1 MEKYMLKKMV
11 IKPTMSCT
19 ANCKTCQLRR
29 DLHKSLINQRKLS
42 FEQWLQIF
50 KDASGLGVERLDIS
64 GGEPT
69 LYKNLI
75 GLIKAG
81 KEYGWYINLNTN
93 GSLIN
98 EDYAK
103 RLIDAGLDSVS
114 ISIYSA
120 VPQIHDEMRNCE
132 GLWKK
137 ATEAVKTFNNLR
149 RNSSGLQI
157 ATQCLICRENYKE
170 LADLMKLDYELGSDR
185 IALTYLEGDFEKK
198 YLLKEDEINDFKL
211 NVIPKAKA
219 FCETLDSVIKK
230 RATEVVESVFSE
242 RINSVSNFANGLYS
256 PEQLN
261 PCQRPKEFTIILANG
276 DVHPC
281 NMVEY
286 SHEPVMGNLFEN
298 SLPEIWNSEKWN
310 QFRETLF
317 EYCRLCPINLY
328 MTVPL
333 RPKNSGMISNLH
345 AQIESKPARIVPSN
359 INTRKKNI
367 SPSMW
372 MHQTVSLKH
381 RQLHLIEH
389 GYPDLENTQYWP
401 YEKLVAFQNAHLKV
415 LLEYVYNN
423 IPGYKRK
430 FDNAGLL
437 PADIKAVGDL
447 KKLPVT
453 TRHELQNNEEFVNQK
468 LISGTL
474 YTGGSTGTSLKY
486 YESELSML
494 IRNEVHLRGWKWGG
508 FQHDM
513 KYCIMKSAQQ
523 IQIHGDCIH
532 LIGDLT
538 DENLKKNVDAVM
550 RFKPQHLKGYV
561 GSLYIFAKY
570 CIDNNIQINGLNSV
584 IPSSEN
590 LYDYQRQ
597 TMEQAFK
604 CKVYE
609 EYCCNDGGA
618 CAWECQ
624 KREGLHYA
632 MERAIIEEEHG
643 KMIVTDL
650 WNLAMPFIR
659 YENGDSV
666 KFFDSKCSC
675 GRQLP
680 LIKVKGRTNDI
691 IITPNGVITPTFLM
705 HHGIG
710 LVGVDKDKH
719 NFRSG
724 FRAVQYV
731 QKPGNILAVNVVKNS
746 WCTSLDIENFRK
758 DLNEF
763 VAGLYV
769 NINFVDNIP
778 ATQKGKRS
786 FVINEDKE
794 LLSHFQDKPF
804 VETEE
809 KPIRLISETNDK
821 KYENKINEVCNTTP
835 KISVLLSVY
844 NGQKYIR
851 QALESIYNQSF
862 QDYEIIIIDD
872 ASTDSTADILQQ
884 EKDSRTFIK
893 RNPQNIGLT
902 KSLNIGLSLCRGK
915 YIARMDADDIS
926 LPERFEKQIK
936 FLEENPD
943 CAAVGSWCIR
953 IDENGR
959 LVSNWRHP
967 TDYKGIKERMLTQN
981 SIFHGTVMIRK
992 DSIFNLGCYNEKYR
1006 FSQDYDLWLRMSEL
1020 FEIRNIGEFLYLSR
1034 VSRDS
1039 ISNIHKQQQAECAE
1053 LARQEA
1059 IQRKNICNMQ
1069 SSSGKISAI
1078 DYFLK
1083 AKSEFEKDCYDKAV
1097 ENIKKYN
1104 SLMDYKCSSRQ
1115 IKSDR
1120 ADIDISVVIV
1130 TYQRKDDLC
1139 KCLETV
1145 SNQDMG
1151 NYEIIIVDNGGCD
1164 YNAIERY
1171 ADQYIKCPVNF
1182 NLSEGR
1188 NIGVHFARG
1197 KIVVFLDDDAL
1208 VGNKYLSSIE
1218 SAFEQYDIVGLR
1230 GKTLPKNNPAV
1241 IQRPNIFDLGDRA
1254 FPTYCNQEGNSAW
1267 LRDAYLSAGGMDP
1280 LLFGHEGSDL
1290 TYRVIQKYKNPAK
1303 VIYWPDAVIYHDYPT
1318 PQKSL
1323 LKRQVHQ
1330 RNERYLKY
1338 KHNADIFFNR
1348 GEIEKY
1354 QVLRKTEVSQLTNSC
1369 EPAKNIDNSL
1379 PKISVIISCYNCQ
1392 KYLPACLESIEA
1404 QSLQEWELF
1413 LIDDAST
1420 DNTKMLIEKFS
1431 QKDKRIRPYYFQDNK
1446 GPYVRRNFAIE
1457 RANSRYIVIHDS
1469 DDIMHPNKLARLYEE
1484 IAKDEELT
1492 VVGSFYLTALDEFR
1506 GFDYADKIE
1515 LPVNHNQI
1523 MENYKTQLYI
1533 CWHGSAVIRRSMFET
1548 IGLYDE
1554 NPYGSDKFWLAKAG
1568 EYARYTGRK
1577 CFKNIPEYLTYKI
1590 EHASSQQGT
1599 LTTLDPR
1606 SRRAGFQTYW
1616 LYKLMKIREKAF
1628 SDASINV
1635 AEELKNCKCGDYIER
1650 YGHLFHE
1657 WESKPLGDAVLCG
1670 FIERAVLQFNEK
1682 KYVSCIITLD
1692 SVEKIETNVTKRY
1705 HSYDFI
1711 RGMAYFAIGDKER
1724 CLKYLNN
1731 EISNHDNEVVK
1742 RFYDE
1747 CVSSQVIKKV
1757 DKWCQENRGRYNPR
1771 VVEIVAIKE
1780 TKPLVSVIM
1789 PAYNAAEYIAQAI
1802 DSVLR
1807 QDYQNFE
1814 LIIINDGSTDDT
1826 GKIIEG
1832 FRDDRIKY
1840 FSQENHGLAA
1850 TCNIGIRKSA
1860 GEYIVKL
1867 DSDDMITPD
1876 FLGRHIA
1883 EFEKNPHADLVY
1895 CDDCLI
1901 EQQGRIIRVI
1911 ERPEYS
1917 EQKYLIRDLFRNGFP
1932 VVPFRT
1938 CIKKNVFD
1946 KIGFY
1951 DEELCMAEDYDMIRR
1966 FVMHDLKIQ
1975 HLKGALYL
1983 RRLTSG
1989 SLSRDFSTE
1998 KAEDHFD
2005 VVERFAGTF
2014 DYEDLFPDID
2024 WHKIPSQKRR
2034 FKAECLIAET
2044 FLAIGK
2050 SYLDTNT
2057 SPLYAQTA
2065 FAKARKHL
2073 SIALKIDP
2081 NNHQIRQLL
2090 NKYGTCRQ
2098 VPVKRTAGHES
2109 PVAC

>member
-1 MEKYMLKKMV
+1 MCKKIRLLFSIETADKWIIDAYKAFYDLLNRSGQYEIFCTVCNGDLSDELIDKYNFVDYKKISKNSINSLVENLSGNPSGELIKQSEKMSLWETPQRLLERFFRFKRVYSLLQPDLVIVWNGMADIRGLIATFLSQIREPFFYAEKGMLPDSWYLDESG
-11 IKPTMSCT
+11 INAEC
-19 ANCKTCQLRR
+19 
-29 DLHKSLINQRKLS
+29 SLDGSS
-42 FEQWLQIF
+42 F
-50 KDASGLGVERLDIS
+50 KHDIS
-64 GGEPT
+64 SQEQQKTQTYIQSIVESGSSAWDQPARISSKETFRESLGIENDLNIIFFPGQVDEDVNVT
-69 LYKNLI
+69 RFSTYANVAEAIKQVLDSMPQNSVLVVKPHPKSKEASKHRLADLSNRYKNLRVVNNVNVWDVI
-75 GLIKAG
+75 ESSDLIVSINSTVAFESMLKGRQVLLLGDSVLSKTGLLEKVKPAELSM
-81 KEYGWYINLNTN
+81 K
-93 GSLIN
+93 IN
-98 EDYAK
+98 ESFTRSSDHT
-103 RLIDAGLDSVS
+103 DS
-114 ISIYSA
+114 
-120 VPQIHDEMRNCE
+120 C
-132 GLWKK
+132 KK
-137 ATEAVKTFNNLR
+137 VFPFVCFLR
-149 RNSSGLQI
+149 EEFYIFRNSQ
-157 ATQCLICRENYKE
+157 
-170 LADLMKLDYELGSDR
+170 
-185 IALTYLEGDFEKK
+185 
-198 YLLKEDEINDFKL
+198 
-211 NVIPKAKA
+211 
-219 FCETLDSVIKK
+219 
-230 RATEVVESVFSE
+230 
-242 RINSVSNFANGLYS
+242 
-256 PEQLN
+256 
-261 PCQRPKEFTIILANG
+261 
-276 DVHPC
+276 
-281 NMVEY
+281 
-286 SHEPVMGNLFEN
+286 
-298 SLPEIWNSEKWN
+298 SLPEPIVSRIEKRVPVVSGKV
-310 QFRETLF
+310 FSRE
-317 EYCRLCPINLY
+317 E
-328 MTVPL
+328 
-333 RPKNSGMISNLH
+333 
-345 AQIESKPARIVPSN
+345 
-359 INTRKKNI
+359 
-367 SPSMW
+367 
-372 MHQTVSLKH
+372 
-381 RQLHLIEH
+381 
-389 GYPDLENTQYWP
+389 
-401 YEKLVAFQNAHLKV
+401 
-415 LLEYVYNN
+415 
-423 IPGYKRK
+423 
-430 FDNAGLL
+430 
-437 PADIKAVGDL
+437 
-447 KKLPVT
+447 
-453 TRHELQNNEEFVNQK
+453 
-468 LISGTL
+468 
-474 YTGGSTGTSLKY
+474 
-486 YESELSML
+486 L
-494 IRNEVHLRGWKWGG
+494 IRLL
-508 FQHDM
+508 FHDNVETSSF
-513 KYCIMKSAQQ
+513 CDSTKSA
-523 IQIHGDCIH
+523 
-532 LIGDLT
+532 
-538 DENLKKNVDAVM
+538 V
-550 RFKPQHLKGYV
+550 
-561 GSLYIFAKY
+561 
-570 CIDNNIQINGLNSV
+570 
-584 IPSSEN
+584 
-590 LYDYQRQ
+590 
-597 TMEQAFK
+597 
-604 CKVYE
+604 
-609 EYCCNDGGA
+609 
-618 CAWECQ
+618 
-624 KREGLHYA
+624 
-632 MERAIIEEEHG
+632 
-643 KMIVTDL
+643 
-650 WNLAMPFIR
+650 
-659 YENGDSV
+659 
-666 KFFDSKCSC
+666 
-675 GRQLP
+675 
-680 LIKVKGRTNDI
+680 
-691 IITPNGVITPTFLM
+691 
-705 HHGIG
+705 
-710 LVGVDKDKH
+710 
-719 NFRSG
+719 
-724 FRAVQYV
+724 
-731 QKPGNILAVNVVKNS
+731 
-746 WCTSLDIENFRK
+746 
-758 DLNEF
+758 
-763 VAGLYV
+763 
-769 NINFVDNIP
+769 
-778 ATQKGKRS
+778 
-786 FVINEDKE
+786 
-794 LLSHFQDKPF
+794 
-804 VETEE
+804 
-809 KPIRLISETNDK
+809 
-821 KYENKINEVCNTTP
+821 
-835 KISVLLSVY
+835 
-844 NGQKYIR
+844 
-851 QALESIYNQSF
+851 
-862 QDYEIIIIDD
+862 
-872 ASTDSTADILQQ
+872 
-884 EKDSRTFIK
+884 
-893 RNPQNIGLT
+893 
-902 KSLNIGLSLCRGK
+902 
-915 YIARMDADDIS
+915 
-926 LPERFEKQIK
+926 
-936 FLEENPD
+936 
-943 CAAVGSWCIR
+943 
-953 IDENGR
+953 
-959 LVSNWRHP
+959 
-967 TDYKGIKERMLTQN
+967 
-981 SIFHGTVMIRK
+981 
-992 DSIFNLGCYNEKYR
+992 
-1006 FSQDYDLWLRMSEL
+1006 
-1020 FEIRNIGEFLYLSR
+1020 
-1034 VSRDS
+1034 
-1039 ISNIHKQQQAECAE
+1039 
-1053 LARQEA
+1053 
-1059 IQRKNICNMQ
+1059 
-1069 SSSGKISAI
+1069 
-1078 DYFLK
+1078 DYFLNAQK
-1083 AKSEFEKDCYDKAV
+1083 EHEKNNFNAAILNIEKYQSQMHYSKLSRIVKSER
-1097 ENIKKYN
+1097 
-1104 SLMDYKCSSRQ
+1104 S
-1115 IKSDR
+1115 
-1120 ADIDISVVIV
+1120 DIDISVVIV

-1171 ADQYIKCPVNF
+1171 IDQYIKCPVNF

-1188 NIGVHFARG
+1188 NIGVHFASG

-1267 LRDAYLSAGGMDP
+1267 LRDAYLYAGGMDP

-1318 PQKSL
+1318 PQKSM

-1330 RNERYLKY
+1330 RNECYLKY

-1348 GEIEKY
+1348 GAIEKY
-1354 QVLRKTEVSQLTNSC
+1354 QVLRKTGVSQLTNSC
-1369 EPAKNIDNSL
+1369 EPAKNIDGSS
-1379 PKISVIISCYNCQ
+1379 PKISIIISCYNCQ

-1413 LIDDAST
+1413 LIDDSST

-1457 RANSRYIVIHDS
+1457 RANSDYIVIHDS

-1628 SDASINV
+1628 SNASINV

-1650 YGHLFHE
+1650 YGHLFHN
-1657 WESKPLGDAVLCG
+1657 WESKPLSYAVLCG

-1682 KYVSCIITLD
+1682 RYVSCIITLD

-1705 HSYDFI
+1705 HNYDFL
-1711 RGMAYFAIGDKER
+1711 RGMAYFAIGEKEK
-1724 CLKYLNN
+1724 CLKFVNN
-1731 EISNHDNEVVK
+1731 EISNHNNEVVK

-1771 VVEIVAIKE
+1771 IVEAAVITE

-1807 QDYQNFE
+1807 QDYRNFE

-1840 FSQENHGLAA
+1840 FSQENRGPAA
-1850 TCNIGIRKSA
+1850 TCNIGIKKSA
-1860 GEYIVKL
+1860 GEYIVRL

-1876 FLGRHIA
+1876 FLGRHIE

-1946 KIGFY
+1946 KIGFF
-1951 DEELCMAEDYDMIRR
+1951 DEELCVAEDYDMIRR
-1966 FVMHDLKIQ
+1966 FVMHDLKNQ

-1989 SLSRDFSTE
+1989 SLSRDFSIK
-1998 KAEDHFD
+1998 KAESHFD

-2073 SIALKIDP
+2073 SIALEIDP

-2090 NKYGTCRQ
+2090 NKYGTCHP
-2098 VPVKRTAGHES
+2098 VPAKRTAGHES